1 MISFA
6 PQMKKITATILLS
19 LFLFSAL
26 LPAQVREDL
35 VKFPALLQHFQ
46 EHKAESPGLTFLDF
60 YKMHY
65 GEEFA
70 KHQGDHDHS
79 KLPGKEACHH
89 FHVPAPAVLSLA
101 ILMVKPVST
110 TAQNKSVFADQSYSF
125 SLPQD
130 IWQPPRTV

>member
-6 PQMKKITATILLS
+6 LQMKKVTATILLS

-35 VKFPALLQHFQ
+35 VKFSALLQHFQ
-46 EHKAESPGLTFLDF
+46 EHQAESPGLTFLDF

-65 GEEFA
+65 GEEFT

-79 KLPGKEACHH
+79 KLPGKEVCNHLHAP
-89 FHVPAPAVLSLA
+89 VPAVLPSA
-101 ILMVKPVST
+101 ILTVKPVPT

-130 IWQPPRTV
+130 IWQPPRAV

>member
-1 MISFA
+1 
-6 PQMKKITATILLS
+6 MKKAIATFLLS

-46 EHKAESPGLTFLDF
+46 EHKAESPGLAFLDF
-60 YKMHY
+60 YQMHY

-70 KHQGDHDHS
+70 KHKGAHDHS
-79 KLPGKEACHH
+79 KLPGKEVCNHLHAP
-89 FHVPAPAVLSLA
+89 VPAVLPSA
-101 ILMVKPVST
+101 ILAVKPVPT
-110 TAQNKSVFADQSYSF
+110 TAQNLSVFTDQSYSF

-130 IWQPPRTV
+130 IWQPPKV